1 MAAYLHMTRILIP
14 TDVSEGSRKA
24 VLFALD
30 AYGIAETEFIFL
42 LTIGDA
48 PKMGLFP
55 EFNNHM
61 KRLAQEELDEL
72 TTEIRALHPGETMHI
87 STAVGTGSVFSAIQ
101 EYVEAH
107 PVDMLVMGTRGEGGA
122 LQWGSNAEVVA
133 RNSTG
138 PVIVVP
144 PDWKAG
150 AIKQILYADDQR
162 EIRDP
167 KALAPLA
174 QLAKRYGACV
184 EFLHVMEE
192 GHETEPVPVL
202 PPFPKVFADI
212 ACTSS
217 SAASGDVTVGLM
229 RSLDSGDYGMLAVLH
244 RRLGWIDGL
253 FHRSVAKRMA
263 LNTTV
268 PMLVMYE

>member
-1 MAAYLHMTRILIP
+1 MTRILIP

-55 EFNNHM
+55 EFNEHM
-61 KRLAQEELDEL
+61 KRQAQEELNEL
-72 TTEIRALHPGETMHI
+72 TADIRRLYPGESMHL
-87 STAVGTGSVFSAIQ
+87 STVVGTGSVFAAIQ
-101 EYVEAH
+101 EYVTAH
-107 PVDMLVMGTRGEGGA
+107 PVDMIVMGTRGEGGA
-122 LQWGSNAEVVA
+122 LKWGSNAEVVA

-144 PDWKAG
+144 PDWEAG
-150 AIKQILYADDQR
+150 PIRTILYADDH
-162 EIRDP
+162 EEVRDP
-167 KALAPLA
+167 KALAPLV
-174 QLAKRYGACV
+174 QLATRYNAGV
-184 EFLHVMEE
+184 EFVHVMKESD
-192 GHETEPVPVL
+192 EPGTVPPM
-202 PPFPKVFADI
+202 PPFPEAFNGLK
-212 ACTSS
+212 CTRSS
-217 SAASGDVTVGLM
+217 TASGDVTVGLM
-229 RSLDSGDYGMLAVLH
+229 RSLESGEYGMLAVLH

-268 PMLVMYE
+268 PLLVMYE

>member
-1 MAAYLHMTRILIP
+1 MTRILIP
-14 TDVSEGSRKA
+14 TDISEGSRKA

-55 EFNNHM
+55 EFNTHM
-61 KRLAQEELDEL
+61 KRLAQEELNEL

-101 EYVEAH
+101 EYIGTH
-107 PVDMLVMGTRGEGGA
+107 PVDMIVMGTRGEGGA

-150 AIKQILYADDQR
+150 PIRTILYADDQ
-162 EIRDP
+162 EEVRDP

-174 QLAKRYGACV
+174 QLAKRYSASV
-184 EFLHVMEE
+184 EFVHVMKE
-192 GHETEPVPVL
+192 GSDSGPMPVL
-202 PPFPKVFADI
+202 PPFPKVFEGVD
-212 ACTSS
+212 CMSS
-217 SAASGDVTVGLM
+217 SIASGDVTVGLM

-244 RRLGWIDGL
+244 RKLGWVDGL

-268 PMLVMYE
+268 PLLVMYE

>member
-1 MAAYLHMTRILIP
+1 MTRILIP

-61 KRLAQEELDEL
+61 KRLAQEELNEL
-72 TTEIRALHPGETMHI
+72 TTEIRALYPGETMHL
-87 STAVGTGSVFSAIQ
+87 STTVGTGSVFAAIQ
-101 EYVEAH
+101 EYVSAH

-150 AIKQILYADDQR
+150 PIKTILYADDQ
-162 EIRDP
+162 EEVRDP
-167 KALAPLA
+167 KALAPLV
-174 QLAKRYGACV
+174 QLAKRYSAGVECV
-184 EFLHVMEE
+184 HVMKEGEE
-192 GHETEPVPVL
+192 AEPAPVL
-202 PPFPKVFADI
+202 PPFPEVFNGLN
-212 ACTSS
+212 CTRSS
-217 SAASGDVTVGLM
+217 IASGDVTVGLM
-229 RSLDSGDYGMLAVLH
+229 RSLESGEYGMLAVLH

-268 PMLVMYE
+268 PLLVMYE